1 MKFTRVI
8 TIFNFVGF
16 FLHFVDIATIFC
28 AIFTAPPADSEDAEV
43 SGAPSTASIDNAL
56 EEIPKP
62 SKDSPTWKAVRGSS
76 SNAMPEWKD
85 VPPYPSP
92 VESPI
97 TYFRNFFD
105 VTFLSHICEQS
116 SLYSAQRNPN
126 KVASMTVNDLEQFI
140 GTVLT
145 MSLMK
150 LPQTRMYWS
159 QRFRVSQVADTM
171 TRDRWEEIKQSLHFS
186 DNQEAPDQNDPE
198 RDRLY
203 KVRPLLDHLVA
214 KCREIPK
221 SQKLCVDEQLV
232 PFKGRSSLKQYLPN
246 KPKKWGYKLFLLCDE
261 RGIMYNFEV
270 YTGKIL
276 PQQGFPDIGASG
288 NIVLRMAS
296 IVPRGLDYILYFDN
310 WFCGVDLQVVLKKV
324 GISSV
329 GTVCEARLKGCQLPS
344 DKDLKKKGRGSYVE
358 MATTFEGVSL
368 RAVKWFDNRPVTL
381 LSTFASASPEQAV
394 KRFDKKTRTTVSIP
408 RPAIVGIYNE
418 CMGGVD
424 LMDMLV
430 ALYRIHVRSKKW
442 YRRLFFH
449 LLDVVVVNCW
459 LLYRRDA
466 TAANVPCKHQMTL
479 LTFKADIACT
489 LRQQGKVSTP
499 SRKRPLGPSKVENEL
514 QAKKRRG
521 PSAPV
526 PCKEIRLDTTDHL
539 PMFSAKKGRCKYPN
553 CTGIT
558 RVMCRK
564 CNVHLCFTPG
574 K

>member
-1 MKFTRVI
+1 MSST
-8 TIFNFVGF
+8 
-16 FLHFVDIATIFC
+16 
-28 AIFTAPPADSEDAEV
+28 
-43 SGAPSTASIDNAL
+43 PSTDDIDDEL
-56 EEIPKP
+56 EAITKP
-62 SKDSPTWKAVRGSS
+62 SKNHPTWSVVQTSVGR
-76 SNAMPEWKD
+76 AMPEWKD
-85 VPPYPSP
+85 VPPCPSP

-97 TYFRNFFD
+97 EYFRRFFD
-105 VTFLSHICEQS
+105 MDFLSFICEQS

-126 KVASMTVNDLEQFI
+126 KVTALTVNDLEQFMGI
-140 GTVLT
+140 VFT
-145 MSLMK
+145 MSIMK

-159 QRFRVSQVADTM
+159 DRFRISQVADTM
-171 TRDRWEEIKQSLHFS
+171 TRDRWEEVKQSLHFN
-186 DNQEAPDQNDPE
+186 DNQEAPDQNDPD

-203 KVRPLLDHLVA
+203 KVRPLLDHLTA
-214 KCREIPK
+214 KCRELPK

-261 RGIMYNFEV
+261 CGLMYNFEV

-276 PQQGFPDIGASG
+276 PQPGFPDIGASG

-296 IVPRGLDYILYFDN
+296 VVPRDLDYILYFDN
-310 WFCGVDLQVVLKKV
+310 WFCSVDLQVVLKKV

-329 GTVCEARLKGCQLPS
+329 GTVREARLKGCKLPS
-344 DKDLKKKGRGSYVE
+344 DKELKRKGRGSYVE
-358 MATTFEGVSL
+358 METTFEGVNL
-368 RAVKWFDNRPVTL
+368 RAVKWFDNRHVTL
-381 LSTFASASPEQAV
+381 LSSFASALPDHPV
-394 KRFDKKTRTTVSIP
+394 KRFDKKTRTTVNVP
-408 RPAIVGIYNE
+408 RPSIVAVYNE
-418 CMGGVD
+418 SMGGVD

-430 ALYRIHVRSKKW
+430 ALYRIQLRSKKW

-466 TAANVPCKHQMTL
+466 TAADVPRKDQMTL
-479 LTFKADIACT
+479 LSFKADIACV
-489 LRQQGKVSTP
+489 LRQQGKVATP
-499 SRKRPLGPSKVENEL
+499 SRRRPFAPSRVENEL

-521 PSAPV
+521 PTALV
-526 PCKEIRLDTTDHL
+526 PCKEIRLDTVDHL
-539 PMFSAKKGRCKYPN
+539 PTFSQKKGRCKYPK

-574 K
+574 KECLYKFHTDP

>member
-1 MKFTRVI
+1 MDPGAFYGKFAARVPPDYSDDSDLDSSRDEEPENAVLAR
-8 TIFNFVGF
+8 T
-16 FLHFVDIATIFC
+16 T
-28 AIFTAPPADSEDAEV
+28 PPADSEDEEV
-43 SGAPSTASIDNAL
+43 SGAPSTASIDNAI

-62 SKDSPTWKAVRGSS
+62 SKDSPPWKAVRGSL
-76 SNAMPEWKD
+76 SNVMPEWKD

-150 LPQTRMYWS
+150 LPQTRMHWS

-171 TRDRWEEIKQSLHFS
+171 T
-186 DNQEAPDQNDPE
+186 

-246 KPKKWGYKLFLLCDE
+246 KPKKWGYKLFVFCEE
-261 RGIMYNFEV
+261 RGIMYNFKV

-276 PQQGFPDIGASG
+276 PRQGFPDIGASG
-288 NIVLRMAS
+288 NIVLQMAS

-310 WFCGVDLQVVLKKV
+310 LFCGVDLQVVLKKV

-329 GTVCEARLKGCQLPS
+329 GTVREARLKGCKLPS
-344 DKDLKKKGRGSYVE
+344 DKDLKKKWRGSYVE

-368 RAVKWFDNRPVTL
+368 RAVKWFDNRPVAL
-381 LSTFASASPEQAV
+381 LSTFAPALPEQAV

-408 RPAIVGIYNE
+408 RPAIVGICNE

-430 ALYRIHVRSKKW
+430 ALHRIHMSLLGRALMISHLH
-442 YRRLFFH
+442 RLQRK
-449 LLDVVVVNCW
+449 VARITPTEQNM
-459 LLYRRDA
+459 R
-466 TAANVPCKHQMTL
+466 
-479 LTFKADIACT
+479 KA
-489 LRQQGKVSTP
+489 V
-499 SRKRPLGPSKVENEL
+499 
-514 QAKKRRG
+514 
-521 PSAPV
+521 
-526 PCKEIRLDTTDHL
+526 L
-539 PMFSAKKGRCKYPN
+539 P
-553 CTGIT
+553 
-558 RVMCRK
+558 
-564 CNVHLCFTPG
+564 
-574 K
+574 

>member
-1 MKFTRVI
+1 MPLKKSPSLRRILPHGRLSEAPRVMPCLSRK
-8 TIFNFVGF
+8 TY
-16 FLHFVDIATIFC
+16 H
-28 AIFTAPPADSEDAEV
+28 
-43 SGAPSTASIDNAL
+43 
-56 EEIPKP
+56 
-62 SKDSPTWKAVRGSS
+62 PTHPRWSL
-76 SNAMPEWKD
+76 
-85 VPPYPSP
+85 
-92 VESPI
+92 PI

-140 GTVLT
+140 GTLLT

-186 DNQEAPDQNDPE
+186 DNQEAPDQNGPE
-198 RDRLY
+198 RNRLY

-246 KPKKWGYKLFLLCDE
+246 KPKKWGYKIFLLCDE

-276 PQQGFPDIGASG
+276 PRQGFPDIGASG
-288 NIVLRMAS
+288 NIVLQMAG

-310 WFCGVDLQVVLKKV
+310 WFCGVDLQVVLQ
-324 GISSV
+324 
-329 GTVCEARLKGCQLPS
+329 E
-344 DKDLKKKGRGSYVE
+344 
-358 MATTFEGVSL
+358 
-368 RAVKWFDNRPVTL
+368 
-381 LSTFASASPEQAV
+381 ASPEQAV
-394 KRFDKKTRTTVSIP
+394 KRFDKKKTRTTVSIP

-449 LLDVVVVNCW
+449 LLDGVVVNCW
-459 LLYRRDA
+459 LLYHRDA

-526 PCKEIRLDTTDHL
+526 PCKKIRLDTIDHL
-539 PMFSAKKGRCKYPN
+539 PMFSAKKGRCKHPN
-553 CTGIT
+553 CTVIT
-558 RVMCRK
+558 QVMCRK

-574 K
+574 KECMHKFHTNP

>member
-1 MKFTRVI
+1 
-8 TIFNFVGF
+8 
-16 FLHFVDIATIFC
+16 
-28 AIFTAPPADSEDAEV
+28 
-43 SGAPSTASIDNAL
+43 
-56 EEIPKP
+56 
-62 SKDSPTWKAVRGSS
+62 
-76 SNAMPEWKD
+76 
-85 VPPYPSP
+85 
-92 VESPI
+92 
-97 TYFRNFFD
+97 
-105 VTFLSHICEQS
+105 
-116 SLYSAQRNPN
+116 
-126 KVASMTVNDLEQFI
+126 
-140 GTVLT
+140 
-145 MSLMK
+145 MK

-159 QRFRVSQVADTM
+159 QRFPVSQVADTM

-214 KCREIPK
+214 KCHEIPK

-261 RGIMYNFEV
+261 RGIMSNFEV

-276 PQQGFPDIGASG
+276 PQQGFPDIGAGG

-310 WFCGVDLQVVLKKV
+310 WFCGVDLHVVLKKF

-329 GTVCEARLKGCQLPS
+329 ETVREACVKGCKLPF

-424 LMDMLV
+424 LLNMLV

-449 LLDVVVVNCW
+449 LLDVVVFNCW

-466 TAANVPCKHQMTL
+466 TAANVPCKH
-479 LTFKADIACT
+479 
-489 LRQQGKVSTP
+489 
-499 SRKRPLGPSKVENEL
+499 
-514 QAKKRRG
+514 
-521 PSAPV
+521 
-526 PCKEIRLDTTDHL
+526 
-539 PMFSAKKGRCKYPN
+539 
-553 CTGIT
+553 
-558 RVMCRK
+558 
-564 CNVHLCFTPG
+564 
-574 K
+574 

>member
-1 MKFTRVI
+1 MDPGAFYGKFAAKVPPDYSDDSDLDSSSDEEPENAVLART
-8 TIFNFVGF
+8 T
-16 FLHFVDIATIFC
+16 
-28 AIFTAPPADSEDAEV
+28 PPADSDDEEV
-43 SGAPSTASIDNAL
+43 SGAPSTGSIDNSL

-126 KVASMTVNDLEQFI
+126 KVTSMTVNDLEQFI

-214 KCREIPK
+214 KCHEIPK

-246 KPKKWGYKLFLLCDE
+246 KPKKWSYKLFLLCDE

-270 YTGKIL
+270 YTGKSL

-288 NIVLRMAS
+288 NIVLQMAS

-329 GTVCEARLKGCQLPS
+329 GTVRGARLKGCKLPS

-368 RAVKWFDNRPVTL
+368 RAVKWFDNRPVTS
-381 LSTFASASPEQAV
+381 LSTFVSASPEQAV
-394 KRFDKKTRTTVSIP
+394 KRFDKKTRTT
-408 RPAIVGIYNE
+408 G
-418 CMGGVD
+418 
-424 LMDMLV
+424 
-430 ALYRIHVRSKKW
+430 
-442 YRRLFFH
+442 
-449 LLDVVVVNCW
+449 
-459 LLYRRDA
+459 
-466 TAANVPCKHQMTL
+466 
-479 LTFKADIACT
+479 
-489 LRQQGKVSTP
+489 
-499 SRKRPLGPSKVENEL
+499 
-514 QAKKRRG
+514 
-521 PSAPV
+521 
-526 PCKEIRLDTTDHL
+526 
-539 PMFSAKKGRCKYPN
+539 
-553 CTGIT
+553 TGSP
-558 RVMCRK
+558 K
-564 CNVHLCFTPG
+564 
-574 K
+574 